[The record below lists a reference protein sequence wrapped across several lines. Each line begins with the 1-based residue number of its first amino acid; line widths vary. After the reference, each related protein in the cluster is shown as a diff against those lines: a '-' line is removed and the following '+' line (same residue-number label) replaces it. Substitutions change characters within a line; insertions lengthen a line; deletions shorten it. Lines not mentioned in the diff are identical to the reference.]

1 MTNKTTTPTNIST
14 RRDIL
19 TDCVRSEGSDMSRV
33 GGLALILVAIIS
45 VVVVTLLLFDGGQVS
60 PANVRAVDGIYNPAH
75 AGEQLPNSFRELL
88 PRDAILPIY
97 DPQFVAASES
107 GWPDDALVVG
117 LEIDGDARAYPVSF
131 LNRREIVNDHVGK
144 TPVLVTW

>member
-1 MTNKTTTPTNIST
+1 VKSVGRIVLVVLV
-14 RRDIL
+14 IL
-19 TDCVRSEGSDMSRV
+19 
-33 GGLALILVAIIS
+33 GGLFAVSWLKRAGTETPAIEGREPG
-45 VVVVTLLLFDGGQVS
+45 TL
-60 PANVRAVDGIYNPAH
+60 YNPVH
-75 AGEQLPNSFRELL
+75 AGEELPLGFRSLL

-97 DPQFVAASES
+97 NPQFVIASDS
-107 GWPDDALVVG
+107 GWHDQALVVG

>member
-1 MTNKTTTPTNIST
+1 MN
-14 RRDIL
+14 L
-19 TDCVRSEGSDMSRV
+19 V
-33 GGLALILVAIIS
+33 GRLALILVPVAGVI
-45 VVVVTLLLFDGGQVS
+45 VVTLVMLAGGEIPPVS
-60 PANVRAVDGIYNPAH
+60 VQDVDGIYNPAD
-75 AGEQLPNSFRELL
+75 AGEQLPNGFRDLL

-97 DPQFVAASES
+97 DPRFVSASES
-107 GWPDDALVVG
+107 GWRDDALVVG

>member
-1 MTNKTTTPTNIST
+1 MN
-14 RRDIL
+14 
-19 TDCVRSEGSDMSRV
+19 RV
-33 GGLALILVAIIS
+33 ETLALILVA
-45 VVVVTLLLFDGGQVS
+45 VVGVAVVALLLSVGGETS
-60 PANVRAVDGIYNPAH
+60 NDAVRDLDGIYDPAR
-75 AGEQLPNSFRELL
+75 AGEGLPNGFRQLL